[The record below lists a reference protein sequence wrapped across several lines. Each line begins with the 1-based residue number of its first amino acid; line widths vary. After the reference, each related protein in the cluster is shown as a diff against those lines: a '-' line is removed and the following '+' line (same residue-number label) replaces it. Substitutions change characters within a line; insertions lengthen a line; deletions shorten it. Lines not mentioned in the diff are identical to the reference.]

1 MFYELR
7 KAGKTVH
14 LADCYIAVIARENGC
29 RVIRRDEH
37 FKAIEEIFDFELS
50 AV

>member
-1 MFYELR
+1 LFYELR

-29 RVIRRDEH
+29 RVITRDEH